1 MIPQDGNDGT
11 NYRFTIERIPESSAM
26 TLLLYGDDQKIG
38 RLQKRIILFK
48 EKKPYHVGQ
57 D

>member
-1 MIPQDGNDGT
+1 
-11 NYRFTIERIPESSAM
+11 M

>member
-26 TLLLYGDDQKIG
+26 TLLLDGFAFAFRG
-38 RLQKRIILFK
+38 RR
-48 EKKPYHVGQ
+48 
-57 D
+57 